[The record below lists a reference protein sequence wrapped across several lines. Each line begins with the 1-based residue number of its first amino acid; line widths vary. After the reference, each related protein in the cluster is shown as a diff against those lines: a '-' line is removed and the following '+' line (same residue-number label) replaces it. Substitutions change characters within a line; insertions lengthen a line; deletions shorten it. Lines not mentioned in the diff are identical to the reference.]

1 MGRHALHCACF
12 FNTET
17 RGAQSRTEDFLG
29 PRTKR
34 GGRAGVG
41 VAVSLGGV
49 ITALAGM
56 AFAGDPPGGAVPP
69 APTATATAIAA
80 ATATATATAAGAPTA
95 TAPSPPP
102 QVGANAQVSATAEA
116 LFADG
121 RALLK
126 DKKYSEACPKLA
138 ESLRLDP
145 AIGTMLYL
153 ADCYEKNGQTASA
166 WAMFNDAA
174 NAAHNASQPDRELK
188 AKLRVQ
194 ALAKK
199 LVKLSITPGPGT
211 VGLPELEI
219 KRDGV
224 VIGPALFGV
233 AAPVD
238 PGDHKIEVSAAG
250 KKPWSG
256 VVTVPTKAGSS
267 TAFTLPRLEDL
278 PPPPPP
284 EPTVTATA
292 VVPPPPTVTV
302 APTPTFTPPPLPT
315 APPPDTGSTRT
326 IGLVVGSLGVAG
338 VVVASVLGGLAKSK
352 NDEALAKYCSGA
364 FCSDEKGIVLTN
376 DAKGLAT
383 GSTVAFVISGVAV
396 AAGAALILYPSLAK
410 PSQPAAPK
418 PAAQLV
424 LGPGTLSVR
433 GRF

>member
-1 MGRHALHCACF
+1 M
-12 FNTET
+12 
-17 RGAQSRTEDFLG
+17 
-29 PRTKR
+29 
-34 GGRAGVG
+34 RAGVG
-41 VAVSLGGV
+41 LALTAGGV
-49 ITALAGM
+49 LTALAGI
-56 AFAGDPPGGAVPP
+56 AFAGDPPSGPVPP
-69 APTATATAIAA
+69 AAPTGTASAA
-80 ATATATATAAGAPTA
+80 VTTAPTA
-95 TAPSPPP
+95 SSTAPAPPP

-116 LFADG
+116 LFEDG
-121 RALLK
+121 RTLLK
-126 DKKYSEACPKLA
+126 AKKYSEACPKLA

-174 NAAHNASQPDRELK
+174 NAAHNASQADRELK

-194 ALAKK
+194 ALAPK

-211 VGLPELEI
+211 VGLPDLEI

-256 VVTVPTKAGSS
+256 VVTVPSKAGSS

-284 EPTVTATA
+284 PEPTVTATA
-292 VVPPPPTVTV
+292 VVPPPVPTVTA
-302 APTPTFTPPPLPT
+302 APTPTFTAPPLPT
-315 APPPDTGSTRT
+315 TPPPDTGSTRT

-376 DAKGLAT
+376 DAKSLAT

-410 PSQPAAPK
+410 PSQAAAPK

-424 LGPGTLSVR
+424 LGPGSLSVR